1 VVALLSGRYGLSRRE
16 VQQLLQDLWSVRL
29 SLSAVARQEQAQS
42 DSLASVVEDARA
54 AVQQA
59 AVDSMDETGWRQEKR
74 GPGYGRH

>member
-59 AVDSMDETGWRQEKR
+59 AVVSMDETGWRQERR